1 MPVVSRSSA
10 AVVLIAVTGLG
21 LSAVPA
27 VAEVAATTPPVVTF
41 TVKQGATKVSGAK
54 GLKAGWV
61 TVKAT
66 TKDGPH
72 NLWFYQDKH
81 PSKAK
86 APAGARMRQ
95 IPPATPGGETRPT
108 KGGDRT
114 RRISTAGG
122 LEKDI
127 LALGGFYLDPKHPVT
142 MRIKLP
148 AGRVSVFDRMTGDP
162 EIVLSVGAAGT
173 AKAPAKPT
181 ANITVNDRNVIAVPS
196 TLPAKGVLQIS
207 NISAQARN
215 WHDLTIRRL
224 KSGKTAADVKKF
236 FTTYRNDPFVAPK
249 GTSADAAGTA
259 PMSAGRNQ
267 QVSYSLA
274 PGTYA
279 VFDAWLDE
287 KGNSNASKGAVKVV
301 KLK

>member
-1 MPVVSRSSA
+1 MRVSRSSA
-10 AVVLIAVTGLG
+10 VLVLFTVGGLG
-21 LSAVPA
+21 PITVPA
-27 VAEVAATTPPVVTF
+27 VAATDASTPPVISF
-41 TVKQGATKVSGAK
+41 TVKDGATKVSGAK

-61 TVKAT
+61 TVKASA
-66 TKDGPH
+66 KDGPH
-72 NLWFYQDKH
+72 NLWFYQEKR

-95 IPPATPGGETRPT
+95 IPPATPGGETRPS
-108 KGGDRT
+108 KGGDRA

-122 LEKDI
+122 LEDDI
-127 LALGGFYLDPKHPVT
+127 LALGGLYVDPKHPVT
-142 MRIKLP
+142 MRVKLP
-148 AGRVSVFDRMTGDP
+148 AGRVSVFDRMSADP
-162 EIVLSVGAAGT
+162 EIVLQVGSAGT

-181 ANITVNDRNVIAVPS
+181 ANITINDRNALTVPS
-196 TLPAKGVLQIS
+196 SLPAKGVLQFS
-207 NISAQARN
+207 NISTQAKN

-236 FTTYRNDPFVAPK
+236 FQTYKNNPFVTPK
-249 GTSADAAGTA
+249 GTSADATGSA

-274 PGTYA
+274 PGNYA

-287 KGNSNASKGAVKVV
+287 QGRSNAEKGAVKVV